1 MTYSS
6 WDKERDRLK
15 LVILGQFLQFYPPK
29 NKKYQNFAKMKKKV
43 LEISFYKCVP
53 KITIIQ
59 CTVPETLS
67 ETDRIFCPF
76 TPQQL
81 ELSKFWKIQKKHHE
95 ISSFYRCLAK
105 FTIIWCMLP
114 EICSALAQKTNIL
127 KKIKKA
133 LAERYYLFTY
143 LYHKWRSYDEWF
155 LRYKVRQTE
164 FFVIL
169 SDFLPFYPPD
179 DPQNQN

>member
-67 ETDRIFCPF
+67 KMDRIFCHFEPF
-76 TPQQL
+76 FALLPPQQL
-81 ELSKFWKIQKKHHE
+81 ELSKFWKIEKKHHE
-95 ISSFYRCLAK
+95 ISSFYTCVPK
-105 FTIIWCMLP
+105 FTTIWCMLP
-114 EICSALAQKTNIL
+114 KICSALAQKTNIL
-127 KKIKKA
+127 KK
-133 LAERYYLFTY
+133 
-143 LYHKWRSYDEWF
+143 
-155 LRYKVRQTE
+155 
-164 FFVIL
+164 
-169 SDFLPFYPPD
+169 
-179 DPQNQN
+179 